1 LAAIARRPVALEL
14 RRPEELS
21 SKSVG
26 SVGSTDEDDPVTGRR
41 TLTHSAYVDDRHL
54 RSRQAIGAYAEVP
67 ADPRWRVSPVPWDG
81 TQIVADV
88 GCGNGFDLR
97 QLVPEGRCRHAFG
110 VDLSAGMLRSLSDL
124 RRSGRLSLIQGD
136 AQCLPLRDRTADVG
150 LAMHML
156 YHVPDMHAA
165 VRELRR
171 VVKPGGTV
179 LASTTSASSM
189 AEMLELVDTAASTVL
204 GRSVRVLPPLA
215 FTTETGTSLLA
226 SEFSDVFLLYQEG
239 VLSFPSA
246 HPVVDY
252 IRTVREPIEQHLGQ
266 PFDFDLFLDEIA
278 LEVER
283 VIQALGCFRVTTRTG
298 LFVCR

>member
-1 LAAIARRPVALEL
+1 M
-14 RRPEELS
+14 
-21 SKSVG
+21 G

-41 TLTHSAYVDDRHL
+41 TLTQSAYVDDRHL
-54 RSRQAIGAYAEVP
+54 RSRQAIGAYAEAP
-67 ADPRWRVSPVPWDG
+67 ADPRWRISPVLWDG
-81 TQIVADV
+81 SQIVADI

-97 QLVPEGRCRHAFG
+97 HLLPEGRCRHAFG

-124 RRSGRLSLIQGD
+124 QRSGRLTLIQGD
-136 AQCLPLRDRTADVG
+136 AQCLPLRDGAADVG

-156 YHVPDMHAA
+156 YHVADMQAA
-165 VRELRR
+165 LRELRR

-189 AEMLELVDTAASTVL
+189 AEMLELADAAASTLL

-215 FTTETGTSLLA
+215 FTTETGTAVLA
-226 SEFSDVFLLYQEG
+226 SEFSHIDLLYQEG

-246 HPVVDY
+246 QPVVDY
-252 IRTVREPIEQHLGQ
+252 IRTVREPIEQHLGE
-266 PFDFDLFLDEIA
+266 PFDFDVLLDEVA
-278 LEVER
+278 VEVEQ

-298 LFVCR
+298 LFVCP